1 MPTRKNRETEIA
13 VIRPAQPRSTLR
25 AVVGAAE
32 RRLAG
37 AMEIPVEQ
45 VAPDPGQPRQD
56 WTHNEG
62 DRRLDELAASIREFG
77 ILQPLLVREN
87 GTLADGRQRYAII
100 AGARRHTAATRI
112 GLATVPVIVHGS
124 DAMPLRILQLIENV
138 QRQDLSPLDEARAFQ
153 ELIDAE
159 SLSPPMLAAR
169 LHLSPQHV
177 RDRLRL
183 IGDQVLADAVAR
195 GQITATTA
203 RDLLQLPENEV
214 VRLRD
219 QVRAG
224 KAVQTQDVA
233 AVREQLAASGFV
245 NPRRK
250 QRGPKKQT
258 PFVSSVLS
266 ALSTESLPGAMVNE
280 AQTAAT
286 ASGSDSRSL
295 EQAQNDAKKQTAFVS
310 SIQSVPLDGA
320 LPVVVSNE
328 AQTLITTPLSGITD
342 TRDEGG
348 EAKKQTPFVFS
359 GVRDTASDAELLT
372 LLAAQIAEIIG
383 GNLSDESRAYLRTLL
398 DATRENPSA
407 AAQWWLLVD
416 THLRA
421 QYGETSAT

>member
-77 ILQPLLVREN
+77 VLQPLLVREN
-87 GTLADGRQRYAII
+87 GTLADGRQRYTII

-112 GLATVPVIVHGS
+112 GLATVPVIVRGS

-224 KAVQTQDVA
+224 EAVQTQDVA
-233 AVREQLAASGFV
+233 AVRERLAASGFV

-250 QRGPKKQT
+250 GKDPKKQT
-258 PFVSSVLS
+258 AFASSVLS

-310 SIQSVPLDGA
+310 SVLSV
-320 LPVVVSNE
+320 
-328 AQTLITTPLSGITD
+328 LSGAVYPAVVAPEKASQHD
-342 TRDEGG
+342 QPD
-348 EAKKQTPFVFS
+348 AKKQTPFVFS
-359 GVRDTASDAELLT
+359 GVRNTASDAELLT